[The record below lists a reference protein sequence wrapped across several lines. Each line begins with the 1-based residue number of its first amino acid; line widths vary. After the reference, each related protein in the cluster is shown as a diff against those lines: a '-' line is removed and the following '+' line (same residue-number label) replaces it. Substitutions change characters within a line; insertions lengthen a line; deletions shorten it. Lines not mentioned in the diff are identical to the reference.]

1 MTPEVSEQ
9 IDDLIARALEEDI
22 STGDVTSLAT
32 VPEDRQ
38 AKGIFTAKESGILA
52 GAEVA
57 SRVFAAVDPSLTVQW
72 MIQDGCKLMKG
83 DVAGTVSGSARSIL
97 TAERTA
103 LNILQRMSGIATATH
118 EMAKAAKPALILD
131 TRKTAPGMRALDK
144 WAVRL
149 GGGTN
154 HRTGLYDMILIKDN
168 HIVAAGGVR
177 ASIDAARQYRAENNP
192 DLLIEIEAATID
204 QIREVLDS
212 EPVDWI
218 LLDNMVSLASEGSID
233 VSRLREAVQTIDG
246 KILTEASGNVTLET
260 VAAIASTGVN
270 AISSGAL
277 THSVRALDLSLG
289 VELLA

>member
-1 MTPEVSEQ
+1 MTSADYSR
-9 IDDLIARALEEDI
+9 IDDLIALALDEDI
-22 STGDVTSLAT
+22 ATGDVTSLAT
-32 VPEDRQ
+32 VPMDRQ
-38 AKGIFTAKESGILA
+38 AKGIFTAKETGILA
-52 GAEVA
+52 GADVA
-57 SRVFAAVDPSLTVQW
+57 TRVFTAVDPSLKVVW
-72 MIQDGCKLMKG
+72 KIADGSKLEKG
-83 DVAGTVSGSARSIL
+83 DVAGTVTGSARAIL

-118 EMAKAAKPALILD
+118 AMAQAAKPALILD
-131 TRKTAPGMRALDK
+131 TRKTAPGMRVLDK

-177 ASIDAARQYRAENNP
+177 AAIDAAHRYRTEYNP

-204 QIREVLDS
+204 QVVQVLDS

-218 LLDNMVSLASEGSID
+218 LLDNMVSVAADGTID
-233 VSRLREAVQTIDG
+233 VSRLREMVELIDG
-246 KILTEASGNVTLET
+246 RILTEASGNVTLDT
-260 VAAIASTGVN
+260 VAAIASAGVN

-277 THSVRALDLSLG
+277 THSVHALDLSLG
-289 VELLA
+289 VELV